1 MYKIKGVYKIM
12 EIKKVLNLLSNQYAK
27 SFKRFEND
35 FSFMSNFSEQVKDFN
50 KGYLNLI
57 SAVLSGDVEQI
68 RVSLYGSMFYINATL
83 NEQKKLKF
91 ELLGIF

>member
-1 MYKIKGVYKIM
+1 M

-35 FSFMSNFSEQVKDFN
+35 YSFMSNFSEQVKDFN
-50 KGYLNLI
+50 NDFLRII
-57 SAVLSGDVEQI
+57 SAVLSGDANEI
-68 RVSLYGSMFYINATL
+68 RASLFGSMFYVNATL
-83 NEQKKLKF
+83 NEQKKLDF